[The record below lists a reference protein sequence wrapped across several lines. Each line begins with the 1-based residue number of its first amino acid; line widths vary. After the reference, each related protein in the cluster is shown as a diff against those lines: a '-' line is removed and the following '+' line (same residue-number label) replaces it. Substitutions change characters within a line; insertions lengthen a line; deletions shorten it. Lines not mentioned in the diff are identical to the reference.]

1 MASSEAQA
9 LLAAVLA
16 EPDDDAP
23 RLIYA
28 DWLDE
33 RGHPERAAFI
43 RLQVEQARLS
53 KHDPRA
59 DVLAFR
65 AARLFDRH
73 GADWVAELPRFDGIT
88 WGEFHRGFPR
98 VVIAR
103 TLAHFER
110 AAGRIANVAPVDT
123 LKPISQHPPRR
134 LSRVRPIPTLRILRL
149 EHTHLTER
157 PEELFDSPL
166 VFTLHTLELVG
177 RDPDSEADAV
187 TALARSDSMENLRD
201 LALVGTGTGSAGLA
215 ALAGARS
222 LRNLR
227 RLSVRNEPTYYRDEE
242 AVVRSDG
249 VEALADSHVFANL
262 EALDLSGNDI
272 DEEAVA
278 YLVRSPHLVNLRELN
293 LARNDLFAG
302 GLEVLEDEGWEMRL
316 EALDLSHNRIGD
328 RGARRLA
335 ESEVCNEL
343 VRLTLTGCEVG
354 PEGAD
359 ALARADWFGALRA
372 LDLNDNDIGPGVRA
386 VAAAGTNLGELRL
399 RGNDLASAGARA
411 LAGSAALAELLVL
424 DVAANGLGSE
434 GVRLIGAS
442 PHLRRLA
449 VLDVGYNGMPKEAG
463 LVEAAMQALTARA
476 PTLRSLRLDGNTLS
490 TPGIVGLVTGAEW
503 PVLGELTLRGCGL
516 HRPALA
522 YLAQDGRLPALT
534 RLGLGTNRF
543 DANALGGLLP
553 AAFAAGLTH
562 LDLSNN
568 LVGNDGARLL
578 AKADLPGLRW
588 LSIENNNVRRPGL
601 TALVRSGTLP
611 RLVTVQ
617 FGGNLAGDWYA
628 QLRDRFPGTED
639 WQAPPPALGDEEI
652 PF

>member
-1 MASSEAQA
+1 MATSEAQA

-16 EPDDDAP
+16 APDDDAP
-23 RLIYA
+23 RLIFA

-33 RGHPERAAFI
+33 RGRPDRAAFI

-53 KHDPRA
+53 KYDPRA
-59 DVLAFR
+59 DLLGFR
-65 AARLFDRH
+65 AERLFDRH
-73 GADWVAELPRFDGIT
+73 GADWVAELPRLDGIT

-98 VVIAR
+98 AVVAR

-110 AAGRIANVAPVDT
+110 AARQVAEVAPVDT
-123 LKPISQHPPRR
+123 LTLFGQHAPRR
-134 LSRVRPIPTLRILRL
+134 LSRARPIPTLRALRL
-149 EHTHLTER
+149 EHAGLAER
-157 PEELFDSPL
+157 PDELFDSPL
-166 VFTLHTLELVG
+166 LSTLHTLELVG
-177 RDPDSEADAV
+177 RDPDWEADAV
-187 TALARSDSMENLRD
+187 AALARSDQLGNLRE
-201 LALVGTGTGSAGLA
+201 LVLVGTGAGSAGLV
-215 ALAGARS
+215 ALAGARG
-222 LRNLR
+222 LRNLT
-227 RLSVRNEPTYYRDEE
+227 RLTVRDESTFYGDE

-272 DEEAVA
+272 DDEAVA
-278 YLVRSPHLVNLRELN
+278 HLVRSPHLVNLRELN

-302 GLEVLEDEGWEMRL
+302 GLEVLDDEGWEVRP

-343 VRLTLTGCEVG
+343 VRLTLSGCEIG

-386 VAAAGTNLGELRL
+386 IAAAGASLGELRL

-411 LAGSAALAELLVL
+411 LAGSAALAELRVL

-449 VLDVGYNGMPKEAG
+449 VLDAGYNGMPKEAA
-463 LVEAAMQALTARA
+463 LVEAAMQALTALA
-476 PTLRSLRLDGNTLS
+476 PTLRGLRLDGNTLS

-503 PVLGELTLRGCGL
+503 PVLGALELRGCGL

-522 YLAQDGRLPALT
+522 YLAQDGRFPALT

-562 LDLSNN
+562 LDLANN
-568 LVGNDGARLL
+568 FLGNDGARML
-578 AKADLPGLRW
+578 AKADLPRLRW
-588 LSIENNNVRRPGL
+588 LSIENNTVRRPGL
-601 TALVRSGTLP
+601 TALLRSETLP
-611 RLVTVQ
+611 RLVTLRS
-617 FGGNLAGDWYA
+617 GGNSAGDWYG

-639 WQAPPPALGDEEI
+639 WPTPLPAPGDEDI